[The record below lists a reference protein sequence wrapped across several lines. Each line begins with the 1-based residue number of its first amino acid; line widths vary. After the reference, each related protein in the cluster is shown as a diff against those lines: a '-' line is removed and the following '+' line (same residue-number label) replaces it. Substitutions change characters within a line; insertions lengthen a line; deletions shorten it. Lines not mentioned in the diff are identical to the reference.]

1 MRYLLLLTFAILI
14 ASLNISASATDAR
27 TVFSISMEMKEGDL
41 TIAKPRVSVIAGERA
56 SIEIDSKVAA
66 DGASLSHQQ
75 TWKVDALPTL
85 APTGDVHTSFNVK
98 FSSSVPGGV
107 TQSRSMALETKQDL
121 GKTTVL
127 KFPGTADQPPMSLSV
142 KIDLVTQ

>member
-14 ASLNISASATDAR
+14 ASLNISAGATDAR
-27 TVFSISMEMKEGDL
+27 TVFSLSMEMKEGDL

-66 DGASLSHQQ
+66 DGASLSQQQ
-75 TWKVDALPTL
+75 TWKVDALPKL

-98 FSSSVPGGV
+98 FSSSESGGV
-107 TQSRSMALETKQDL
+107 TQTRSMAFEIKQDL

-127 KFPGTADQPPMSLSV
+127 QFPGTNDQPPMSLSV
-142 KIDLVTQ
+142 KIELVAQ

>member
-1 MRYLLLLTFAILI
+1 MLRQPRGIGQVRLAGWRQGII
-14 ASLNISASATDAR
+14 SLQA
-27 TVFSISMEMKEGDL
+27 
-41 TIAKPRVSVIAGERA
+41 AGERA
-56 SIEIDSKVAA
+56 TIEIDSKVAA

-98 FSSSVPGGV
+98 FSSSVPSGV
-107 TQSRSMALETKQDL
+107 TQTRSMALEIKQDL